1 MYTFPIQTGKIPLV
15 MEYTNG
21 KLTGVRNIE
30 TRDQSKS
37 GDNGRDLY
45 NITWE
50 EYERYLKS
58 ISKRSRKS
66 NNQ

>member
-1 MYTFPIQTGKIPLV
+1 MHTCPVQAGKIPLV

-21 KLTGVRNIE
+21 KLTGVRDIG

>member
-1 MYTFPIQTGKIPLV
+1 MHTCPVQTGKISLV

-21 KLTGVRNIE
+21 KLTGVRDIG
-30 TRDQSKS
+30 TPDHSKS
-37 GDNGRDLY
+37 GDNGRNLY

-58 ISKRSRKS
+58 ISGRSRKS

>member
-1 MYTFPIQTGKIPLV
+1 

-21 KLTGVRNIE
+21 KLTGVRDIG
-30 TRDQSKS
+30 TPDHSKS
-37 GDNGRDLY
+37 GDNGRNLY

-58 ISKRSRKS
+58 ISGRSRKS

>member
-1 MYTFPIQTGKIPLV
+1 MHTCPVQTGKISLV

-21 KLTGVRNIE
+21 KLTGVRDIG

-45 NITWE
+45 NITRE

-58 ISKRSRKS
+58 ITNRKKK
-66 NNQ
+66 NGY

>member
-1 MYTFPIQTGKIPLV
+1 

-21 KLTGVRNIE
+21 KLTGVRDIGI
-30 TRDQSKS
+30 RDQSKS
-37 GDNGRDLY
+37 GDNGRNLY

-58 ISKRSRKS
+58 ISGRSRKS
-66 NNQ
+66 DNQ

>member
-1 MYTFPIQTGKIPLV
+1 

-21 KLTGVRNIE
+21 KLTGVRDIG

-45 NITWE
+45 NITRE

-58 ISKRSRKS
+58 ITNRKKK
-66 NNQ
+66 NGY

>member
-1 MYTFPIQTGKIPLV
+1 M

-21 KLTGVRNIE
+21 KLTGVQDVGARE
-30 TRDQSKS
+30 RSKS

-45 NITWE
+45 NVTWE

-58 ISKRSRKS
+58 ITKMGKK
-66 NNQ
+66 NGYQITD